1 MSCLLIMCR
10 TRQCGIQETNR
21 QLVGSQ
27 YIRCDALRKGMGWR
41 GEERRRNQREKKGES
56 KK

>member
-1 MSCLLIMCR
+1 MCR